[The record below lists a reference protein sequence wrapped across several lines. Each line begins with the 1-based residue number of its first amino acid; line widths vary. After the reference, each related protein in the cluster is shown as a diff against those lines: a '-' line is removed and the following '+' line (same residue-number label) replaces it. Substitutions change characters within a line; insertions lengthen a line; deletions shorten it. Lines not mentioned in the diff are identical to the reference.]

1 MNLPRTS
8 YYYKPKPREIS
19 PEDQAIIARIEE
31 VAEDFATYGYRKIT
45 AQLRRDGIVVNRKK
59 VQRIMREKG
68 LFAKKTQR
76 FVKTTDSNHSYP
88 VYPNLIKDLNV
99 TDVNQVWVADI
110 TYIRI
115 VAAFVY
121 LAVILDL
128 YSRKAIGYAISRS
141 IDTDLSLAALQMAI
155 ETRNPR
161 AGLIHHSD
169 QGVQYAAHNYVDVL
183 KSHEINISM
192 SRKGNPYDNA
202 FAESFMKTIKTEEV
216 YLWEYR
222 TLDDVQRRIAYFIE
236 DVYNQKRLHA
246 SLDYM
251 PPNEFE
257 AIMQGGYQDMDS
269 PGKIDSGAIMRGDFN
284 PERLKSLLNDQ
295 SRGNPCLVPLT

>member
-31 VAEDFATYGYRKIT
+31 VAEDFATYGYRKIY

-76 FVKTTDSNHSYP
+76 FVKTTDSNHPYP

-99 TDVNQVWVADI
+99 TDINQVWVADI
-110 TYIRI
+110 TYSRI

-121 LAVILDL
+121 IAVILDL
-128 YSRKAIGYAISRS
+128 YSRKAVGYAISRS

-161 AGLIHHSD
+161 PGLIHHSD
-169 QGVQYAAHNYVDVL
+169 RGVQYAAHDYIDEL
-183 KSHEINISM
+183 RSHKINISM

-222 TLDDVQRRIAYFIE
+222 TLDDVQKRIPYFIE

-246 SLDYM
+246 SLNYM

-257 AIMQGGYQDMDS
+257 ALLQGGIRIWT
-269 PGKIDSGAIMRGDFN
+269 P
-284 PERLKSLLNDQ
+284 PEKSILGQ
-295 SRGNPCLVPLT
+295 I

>member
-59 VQRIMREKG
+59 VQRIMREKD
-68 LFAKKTQR
+68 LFVKKIRR
-76 FVKTTDSNHSYP
+76 FVKTTDSNHPYP
-88 VYPNLIKDLNV
+88 VYPNLIKGLNV
-99 TDVNQVWVADI
+99 TEVNQAWVADI

-169 QGVQYAAHNYVDVL
+169 QGVQYAAHDYVDVL

-202 FAESFMKTIKTEEV
+202 FAESFMKTIKTKEV

-222 TLDDVQRRIAYFIE
+222 TLDDVLRRIPYFIE

-257 AIMQGGYQDMDS
+257 AILQGGIRIWTP
-269 PGKIDSGAIMRGDFN
+269 PGKSILGQ
-284 PERLKSLLNDQ
+284 L
-295 SRGNPCLVPLT
+295 